1 MFGVTASG
9 SVAEAIH
16 ALPRLGRPL
25 STDFGIFYAAG
36 KLSSG
41 GELARAYSLTALAHM
56 QAALNDG
63 HALRLPFSYPPYA
76 AAALGLLARLPV
88 PQAVALWTAANLAG
102 FVAAGIIAVHRL
114 PPRTRFLGILALVG
128 CIPMVIATAQ
138 GENSGLVA
146 LGFTLALA
154 GLEVPAGRATTRRRF
169 ERIWLIAPAFALLAF
184 KPQFLVVPLLLV
196 VVRHQKREFM
206 AGAAGVAAV
215 LTLGLVAGGLDGYG
229 QFLAQLTR
237 SLHWTTQYD
246 FGPAFGYTLQAQL
259 QSFLAYGPWTTICW
273 LLGVGLVLLCFL
285 IRLRDSEAGTQWLV
299 AGAVAIL
306 VTTHVMFH
314 DLALLYPLALPALAT
329 RLRWAALAILMA
341 PWVDPGIY
349 AAVHVHLVVV
359 ACLGAVVT
367 AVAMTERKAWTHTMN
382 EYQAH
387 PSRSRIWKLFVR
399 PRWASAS
406 GSETPSPP

>member
-1 MFGVTASG
+1 MDGVHYVWRHRLGIGRG
-9 SVAEAIH
+9 SDSCPSPA
-16 ALPRLGRPL
+16 GRPL

-154 GLEVPAGRATTRRRF
+154 GLEVPAGRADNQ
-169 ERIWLIAPAFALLAF
+169 APLRANLAD
-184 KPQFLVVPLLLV
+184 
-196 VVRHQKREFM
+196 R
-206 AGAAGVAAV
+206 A
-215 LTLGLVAGGLDGYG
+215 
-229 QFLAQLTR
+229 
-237 SLHWTTQYD
+237 
-246 FGPAFGYTLQAQL
+246 
-259 QSFLAYGPWTTICW
+259 C
-273 LLGVGLVLLCFL
+273 LC
-285 IRLRDSEAGTQWLV
+285 S
-299 AGAVAIL
+299 
-306 VTTHVMFH
+306 
-314 DLALLYPLALPALAT
+314 
-329 RLRWAALAILMA
+329 
-341 PWVDPGIY
+341 PGI
-349 AAVHVHLVVV
+349 
-359 ACLGAVVT
+359 
-367 AVAMTERKAWTHTMN
+367 
-382 EYQAH
+382 
-387 PSRSRIWKLFVR
+387 
-399 PRWASAS
+399 
-406 GSETPSPP
+406 